1 MKESLDISQSQQTVQ
16 RLSPRQVQY
25 VRLLEMTAPE
35 IEEELRRQLD
45 DNPALEVAEPMAA
58 NEDSDRDDSPEQD
71 IAEMMPDGG
80 EQLDPDDD
88 PVDRVPAWAS
98 AGASEFAPLQ
108 IADDGP
114 NLHEYLEE
122 QIRETSLPPD
132 TTLATHYIIGNI
144 DENGY
149 LTRSLAAIADDIA
162 IAAGRDIDPATMR
175 RAFDAVR
182 GLEPA
187 GVGAVDL
194 RDCLLLQLKRVK
206 PSTFELKVAQEV
218 IADYFDLFSKKHFD
232 RLQMQLGLD
241 KQSDLRAAID
251 IIRGLNPKPGSAIA
265 PSGSMLRLGQISPDV
280 AVEQSDGGRFSVSLA
295 SPLPQLQVERSFLL
309 DSAQKPRNRNEKEAQ
324 SFIRLKRDDAEAF
337 IGAIKQRSQ
346 TLLDVTESIVR
357 RQADFF
363 ATGEKSL
370 LKPMVLRDV
379 AADTGLDLSAVSRAT
394 AGKYVA
400 TPMGVYPLKMFF
412 SEATGSEADTS
423 AHLLLHA
430 MKEIIDAEDKSHP
443 LSDLAIQE
451 AMLAKGYKLA
461 RRTVTKYRE
470 KLGLPVGRLRKK
482 I

>member
-45 DNPALEVAEPMAA
+45 DNPALEVAEPSQA
-58 NEDSDRDDSPEQD
+58 EDSPEQPD
-71 IAEMMPDGG
+71 SGIADQLPDTA
-80 EQLDPDDD
+80 DPDDD
-88 PVDRVPAWAS
+88 PVDRMPAWAAS
-98 AGASEFAPLQ
+98 ASNDYAPMQ

-114 NLHEYLEE
+114 DLRQYLEG
-122 QIRETSLPPD
+122 QIRESSLPEE
-132 TTLATHYIIGNI
+132 TANAARYIIGNI

-149 LTRSLAAIADDIA
+149 LTRSLAAMADDIA
-162 IAAGRDIDPATMR
+162 FATGHEIDPALMR
-175 RAFDAVR
+175 QAFDAVR
-182 GLEPA
+182 SLDPA

-194 RDCLLLQLKRVK
+194 RDCLLLQLKRIK
-206 PSTFELKVAQEV
+206 PSTFELKVAQEIV
-218 IADYFDLFSKKHFD
+218 GDYFDLFSKKHFD

-241 KQSDLRAAID
+241 SQADLRAAID

-265 PSGSMLRLGQISPDV
+265 PSGSSLRLGQISPDV
-280 AVEQSDGGRFSVSLA
+280 TVEQADNGRFTVALA
-295 SPLPQLQVERSFLL
+295 SPLPQLQVERSFQV

-337 IGAIKQRSQ
+337 IGAMKQRSQ
-346 TLLDVTESIVR
+346 TLLDVAEAIVK
-357 RQADFF
+357 RQPDFF
-363 ATGEKSL
+363 TTGEKSM
-370 LKPMVLRDV
+370 LKPMILKDI
-379 AADTGLDLSAVSRAT
+379 ASDTGLDLSAVSRAT
-394 AGKYVA
+394 AGKYMA
-400 TPMGVYPLKMFF
+400 TPLGVYPMKMFF
-412 SEATGSEADTS
+412 SEATGSESDTS
-423 AHLLLHA
+423 AHLLLHT
-430 MKEIIDAEDKSHP
+430 MKSIIDAEDKSHP

-451 AMLAKGYKLA
+451 AMEAKGYKLA

>member
-45 DNPALEVAEPMAA
+45 DNPALEVAEPVAA
-58 NEDSDRDDSPEQD
+58 DDSDHDDNPAAD
-71 IAEMMPDGG
+71 IAEQMAGMGD
-80 EQLDPDDD
+80 DPDDD
-88 PVDRVPAWAS
+88 PVDRMPAWAS
-98 AGASEFAPLQ
+98 SASSDYAPMQ

-122 QIRETSLPPD
+122 QIREMSLPED
-132 TTLATHYIIGNI
+132 AALAAHYIIGNI

-149 LTRSLAAIADDIA
+149 MTRTLAAIADDIA
-162 IAAGRDIDPATMR
+162 IATGRDIAPQTMR
-175 RAFDAVR
+175 QAFDAVR
-182 GLEPA
+182 SLEPA

-194 RDCLLLQLKRVK
+194 RDCLLLQLRRIK
-206 PSTFELKVAQEV
+206 PSTFELKIAQEV

-241 KQSDLRAAID
+241 RQDELRAAIE

-265 PSGSMLRLGQISPDV
+265 PSGALLRLGQISPDV
-280 AVEQSDGGRFSVSLA
+280 AVEQLDNGRFSVSLA
-295 SPLPQLQVERSFLL
+295 SPLPQLQVERSFQL
-309 DSAQKPRNRNEKEAQ
+309 DTAQKPRNRAEKEAQ

-337 IGAIKQRSQ
+337 IGAIRQRSQ
-346 TLLDVTESIVR
+346 TLLDVTEAIVR
-357 RQADFF
+357 RQPDFF
-363 ATGEKSL
+363 ATGEKSR
-370 LKPMVLRDV
+370 LKPMILRDI

-412 SEATGSEADTS
+412 NEATGSEADTS
-423 AHLLLHA
+423 AHQLMHA
-430 MKEIIDAEDKSHP
+430 MKDIIDAEDKNHP

-451 AMLAKGYKLA
+451 AMEARGFKLA

>member
-45 DNPALEVAEPMAA
+45 DNPALEVADTADAADQDEPD
-58 NEDSDRDDSPEQD
+58 NSD
-71 IAEMMPDGG
+71 
-80 EQLDPDDD
+80 QLDQLDQLGQDPDDD
-88 PVDRVPAWAS
+88 PEDRMPAWGGSVA
-98 AGASEFAPLQ
+98 AEYAPLQ
-108 IADDGP
+108 IAEDGP

-122 QIRETSLPPD
+122 QIREIDLSD
-132 TTLATHYIIGNI
+132 DEALAAQYIIGNI

-149 LTRSLAAIADDIA
+149 LSRSLAAMADDIA
-162 IAAGRDIDPATMR
+162 IATARTIEPEAMR

-182 GLEPA
+182 SLEPA

-194 RDCLLLQLKRVK
+194 RDCLLLQLRRVR
-206 PSTFELKVAQEV
+206 PASFELRVAQEIV
-218 IADYFDLFSKKHFD
+218 ADYFDLFSKKHYD
-232 RLQMQLGLD
+232 KLQAQLGLD
-241 KQSDLRAAID
+241 RQTDLSAAIA

-280 AVEQSDGGRFSVSLA
+280 AVEETEGGHFSVSLA
-295 SPLPQLQVERSFLL
+295 SSLPQLQVERSFQI
-309 DSAQKPRNRNEKEAQ
+309 DTIQKPRNRSEKEAQ

-346 TLLDVTESIVR
+346 TLLDVTEAIVR
-357 RQADFF
+357 RQPQFF
-363 ATGEKSL
+363 ATGENAL
-370 LKPMVLRDV
+370 LKPMILRDI

-400 TPMGVYPLKMFF
+400 TPTGVYPLKMFF

-423 AHLLLHA
+423 AHEVLHA
-430 MKEIIDAEDKSHP
+430 MKAIIDAEDKKHP

-451 AMLAKGYKLA
+451 QMAAKGYRLA
-461 RRTVTKYRE
+461 RRTITKYRE
-470 KLGLPVGRLRKK
+470 RLGLPVGRLRKK